1 MKEHRK
7 IRVLQINKLYY
18 PHIGGIE
25 RVVQQIAEG
34 LKDEV
39 DMRVLVC
46 NTGKKTV
53 RENIHGVSV
62 TRAGSLAMKGSL
74 PVSFKFLKEFRRQAK
89 ESDVLLFHMPYPIGD
104 LAYLLSGI
112 RDKKIILWWHSDVV
126 RQKRLMFLYRPLMEW
141 FLKRADKII
150 VATPGHI
157 EGSHYLK
164 PYRDKCVIV
173 PYGIPNKI
181 IGDASKFE
189 RAGQNEPIHE
199 KTCFLFV
206 GRLVYYKGCDVLL
219 KAFRS
224 VHDAE
229 LVIVGTGPL
238 ESELKRLVEEY
249 GMIDRVH
256 FKRDLSDQQIMK
268 EYQKCDVFVLPAVA
282 RSEAFG
288 LVQIEAMAYGKPV
301 INTALPSGVPYVSI
315 HNVTGLTVEP
325 NHAEQLGDA
334 MNWMVEHPAERM
346 QMGER
351 ACQRVKEEYQE
362 STMIERVMG
371 ALQL

>member
-34 LKDEV
+34 LKGEV

-74 PVSFKFLKEFRRQAK
+74 PFSFKFLREFRRQAK

-150 VATPGHI
+150 VATQGHI

-164 PYRDKCVIV
+164 PYRGKCVV
-173 PYGIPNKI
+173 IPFGLQRKLESDSEDYIINVANNIIDKKI
-181 IGDASKFE
+181 
-189 RAGQNEPIHE
+189 
-199 KTCFLFV
+199 TFLFV
-206 GRLVYYKGCDVLL
+206 GRFVYYKGCDILL
-219 KAFRS
+219 KAFCGIK
-224 VHDAE
+224 DAK
-229 LVIVGTGPL
+229 LIMVGTGPL
-238 ESELKRLVEEY
+238 ENEMKEFVYKNNMYADVEFKCNLSDKQVMEEY
-249 GMIDRVH
+249 RN
-256 FKRDLSDQQIMK
+256 
-268 EYQKCDVFVLPAVA
+268 CDVFVLPSVA

-288 LVQIEAMAYGKPV
+288 LVQIEA
-301 INTALPSGVPYVSI
+301 LSLI
-315 HNVTGLTVEP
+315 H
-325 NHAEQLGDA
+325 
-334 MNWMVEHPAERM
+334 
-346 QMGER
+346 
-351 ACQRVKEEYQE
+351 
-362 STMIERVMG
+362 I
-371 ALQL
+371 